1 MTGDNVTPT
10 AEVGQ
15 YAFEQYRQQ
24 AGGGLASLLTM
35 GLSDIMA
42 ATKALAAASQAQA
55 LSVDPNV
62 VDSMLKKLTDMQDAL
77 DKMQRRADVLTMRTP
92 LGGGYAE
99 QIGVV
104 NARLGDQAMS
114 EIIPDMVKA
123 IDDLKTQIDKSRAS
137 YQNVDETKAQTLDNL
152 RQG

>member
-1 MTGDNVTPT
+1 VTGDNGTPT

-55 LSVDPNV
+55 LSVDPHV

-77 DKMQRRADVLTMRTP
+77 DGIALRAERLTMRTP

-99 QIGVV
+99 EIGTV
-104 NARLGDQAMS
+104 NAQLGKQVTT

-123 IDDLKTQIDKSRAS
+123 IEDLKVQIEKSRAS
-137 YQNVDETKAQTLDNL
+137 YQNIDEAKSQTFNNL
-152 RQG
+152 